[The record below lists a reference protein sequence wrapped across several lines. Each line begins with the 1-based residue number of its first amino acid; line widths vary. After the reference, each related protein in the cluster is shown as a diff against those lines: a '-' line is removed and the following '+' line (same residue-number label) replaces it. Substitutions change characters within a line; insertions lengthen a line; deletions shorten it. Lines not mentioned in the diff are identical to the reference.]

1 MKRRRITEEPCRS
14 VYCDAPEWRDGWCE
28 FHHPDSIAAREL
40 AFEKAMDAA
49 KREQRRGK
57 P

>member
-57 P
+57 